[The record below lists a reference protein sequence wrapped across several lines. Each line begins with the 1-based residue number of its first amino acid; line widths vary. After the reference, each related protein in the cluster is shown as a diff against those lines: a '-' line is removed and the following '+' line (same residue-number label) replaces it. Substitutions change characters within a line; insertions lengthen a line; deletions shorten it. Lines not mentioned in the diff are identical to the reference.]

1 MADRGPVR
9 SGALGAVFAC
19 SSDPRLALRASV
31 RDDKG
36 SAGSEDLAINT
47 QSAAVPKRVNQALS
61 ALRRERLFYLVA
73 SVLSLVAAFGG
84 FRHFYFG
91 GGRGFG
97 GNPLTHQVVP
107 LILVHAAAMTG
118 WSLLFVVQSALV
130 YQGRLRHHRII
141 GCVGAGLAA
150 AVVGLGAAMA
160 ILSAHFNPRAYMM
173 FSGPKFFLV
182 EMLTEI
188 MLFGVYVAIAVAYRN
203 RAEIHRPFILVGTV
217 VLMSGALARLPI
229 VADFAATAPLYAYG
243 PVLAWGLLMFGLH
256 SLMTRKLDRWHAFAL
271 GGVAVV
277 FLLSLPLGRS
287 PLWQGLWGT
296 FIQ

>member
-1 MADRGPVR
+1 M
-9 SGALGAVFAC
+9 
-19 SSDPRLALRASV
+19 
-31 RDDKG
+31 
-36 SAGSEDLAINT
+36 AINT
-47 QSAAVPKRVNQALS
+47 QSAAGPKRVNEALL

-73 SVLSLVAAFGG
+73 SVLSLVGAFGG

-91 GGRGFG
+91 GGKGFG

-107 LILVHAAAMTG
+107 LIIVHAAAMTS
-118 WSLLFVVQSALV
+118 WSLLFVVQSVLV
-130 YQGRLRHHRII
+130 YRSKLGHHRIMGWI
-141 GCVGAGLAA
+141 GAGLAV
-150 AVVGLGAAMA
+150 AVVGLGAAMG

-203 RAEIHRPFILVGTV
+203 RAEIHRPFMLVGTV

-229 VADFAATAPLYAYG
+229 VADLAATAPLYAYG
-243 PVLAWGLLMFGLH
+243 PVLAFGLLLFGLH
-256 SLMTRKLDRWHAFAL
+256 CLMTRKFDRWHALAL
-271 GGVAVV
+271 GSVAIV

-287 PLWQGLWGT
+287 PFWQGLWGT